1 MRNLNS
7 PVGRTVDVA
16 RRAGYSVQQVRNL
29 ERDGALP
36 PADRTAGGHRVYR
49 EIHLRSALAYRALAA
64 ALGPVAA
71 KRLLRIVHTGPRARA
86 LAALDEAHA
95 GLHGERVDLALARAA
110 AEAIATEEISDV
122 RAADAMNIAELAA
135 ALGVRTSTLRH
146 WDAEGLAVPDRPASK
161 GTARQYNPAQVRDVR
176 IVRQLRRAGYRI
188 PQIRAIMPEFRRDTA
203 DVRRALAARD
213 AAVTARS
220 LALLE
225 ASAMLAELLGHGA
238 GDSAVLPPS
247 GMAGSPSLR

>member
-29 ERDGALP
+29 ERDGVLP

-49 EIHLRSALAYRALAA
+49 EIHVCSALAYRGLAA

-71 KRLLRIVHTGPRARA
+71 KRLLRIMHAGPRARA

-95 GLHGERVDLALARAA
+95 GLHAERVDLALARTA
-110 AEAIATEEISDV
+110 AEAIATEEITEV
-122 RAADAMNIAELAA
+122 RATDAMSIAELAA
-135 ALGVRTSTLRH
+135 ALGIRTSTLRH
-146 WDAEGLAVPDRPASK
+146 WDAEGLVSADRAAAK
-161 GTARQYNPAQVRDVR
+161 GNARQYTPAQVRDAR
-176 IVRQLRRAGYRI
+176 IVHQLRRAGYRI

-203 DVRRALAARD
+203 EVRQALAARD

-225 ASAMLAELLGHGA
+225 AAAPLAELLGQGA
-238 GDSAVLPPS
+238 GDSAVLPPN
-247 GMAGSPSLR
+247 GMAGNPSLR